1 MKKLLDDLVEKYETP
16 DFIISD
22 PIKFPH
28 RYSDKTDIEISAF
41 ISSLFAFGR
50 REMFLKK
57 LEALFSLSQSPC
69 ELIKDYKKYDL
80 SDFLYRFIKSE
91 DLIELLRLLNKLY
104 IVDKSSLA
112 ELFYEKK
119 DRFKRAVDYFYENS
133 NCPNNLGF
141 CFMFAR
147 PQNNSALKRI
157 NMFLRWMV
165 RKGCV
170 DFGLWDFIKR
180 DELLI
185 PLDTHVA
192 KISRKFNL
200 LQRKQNDFKAVLE
213 LSEKLKEFDKND
225 PIKYDFAL
233 FGLGVNQNQ

>member
-1 MKKLLDDLVEKYETP
+1 
-16 DFIISD
+16 
-22 PIKFPH
+22 
-28 RYSDKTDIEISAF
+28 
-41 ISSLFAFGR
+41 
-50 REMFLKK
+50 
-57 LEALFSLSQSPC
+57 
-69 ELIKDYKKYDL
+69 
-80 SDFLYRFIKSE
+80 
-91 DLIELLRLLNKLY
+91 
-104 IVDKSSLA
+104 
-112 ELFYEKK
+112 
-119 DRFKRAVDYFYENS
+119 
-133 NCPNNLGF
+133 
-141 CFMFAR
+141 MFAR

-233 FGLGVNQNQ
+233 FGLGINQNQ